1 MTETPASADTTPGP
15 KKPRLPFGLKTA
27 YGAGSAAFGV
37 KDAGF
42 SYFLLIFYSQVIGV
56 DARLVGLALTLA
68 LILDAVSDPIVGYWS
83 DRFRSRWGRRHPFMY
98 FAIAPTALCFTLL
111 WIPPAGWSETALFF
125 YVLVLAI
132 LTRTFITFFETPSAA
147 LAPELT
153 SDYDER
159 SSLLS
164 YRSFFGWTGG
174 NAMTVM
180 MFFFLFPAF
189 VTEAIPNGQF
199 NRDAYSVYGIVAG
212 ALMAAAMLASA
223 LGTHGQIPRLIR
235 PEVGPRASLGS
246 MAKDIRETLANRS
259 FVALLLA
266 AVIAAVGAGLASSL
280 SVYFSTYFWG
290 FSSER
295 IALLTLAIFFSAF
308 LGAALAPMA
317 TRKLGK
323 RNAAVALGVL
333 SALISPIPIALRLS
347 GVLTGGNDETTF
359 WVVFAFGQIDV
370 CLVVCLQVLVV
381 SMMAD
386 IAEDSE
392 TRTGRRSE
400 GLFFS
405 ANTFIAKLVTGLGVM
420 AAAQVLN
427 FAGFPVGAQPSD
439 VGEDALMRL
448 GTAYIPLILLLR
460 LATPLVLLGY
470 TLTRQSHQSNLD
482 LLASRRGSGDLEPGR
497 DRA

>member
-1 MTETPASADTTPGP
+1 MTQAPDRPQTEAARARA
-15 KKPRLPFGLKTA
+15 RLPFGLKAA
-27 YGAGSAAFGV
+27 YGAGSAAFGI

-68 LILDAVSDPIVGYWS
+68 LVLDAVSDPVVGYWS

-98 FAIAPTALCFTLL
+98 AAIAPTALCFTLL
-111 WIPPAGWSETALFF
+111 WTPPAGWSETALFF
-125 YVLVLAI
+125 YVLSLAI

-164 YRSFFGWTGG
+164 FRSFFGWTGG

-189 VTEAIPNGQF
+189 VTESIPNGQF
-199 NRDAYSVYGIVAG
+199 NRDAYAVYGIVAG
-212 ALMAAAMLASA
+212 VLMALAMLASA

-235 PEVGPRASLGS
+235 PQTDGPTSLSRIASDL
-246 MAKDIRETLANRS
+246 RETLANRS
-259 FVALLLA
+259 FIILLLA

-308 LGAALAPMA
+308 LGAALAPIA
-317 TRKLGK
+317 TREFGK
-323 RNAAVALGVL
+323 RNAAIALGVG
-333 SALISPIPIALRLS
+333 SALVSPIPIALRTL
-347 GVLTGGNDETTF
+347 GVLEGGNDETTF

-386 IAEDSE
+386 IAEESE

-420 AAAQVLN
+420 AAAQVLS

-439 VGEDALMRL
+439 IPEAALLRL
-448 GTAYIPLILLLR
+448 GAAYIPLILLLR

-470 TLTRQSHQSNLD
+470 TLTRQSHEANLA
-482 LLASRRGSGDLEPGR
+482 LLSKRRDGGDLEC
-497 DRA
+497 DQNQA

>member
-1 MTETPASADTTPGP
+1 MRQTPAPAATRPAPGGA
-15 KKPRLPFGLKTA
+15 RLSFGLKAA
-27 YGAGSAAFGV
+27 YGAGSAAFGI

-98 FAIAPTALCFTLL
+98 FAIAPTALCFSLL
-111 WIPPAGWSETALFF
+111 WLPPAGWSETALFL
-125 YVLVLAI
+125 YVLILAI

-153 SDYDER
+153 TDYDER

-164 YRSFFGWTGG
+164 FRSFFGWTGG

-199 NRDAYSVYGIVAG
+199 NRDAYAVYGVVAG
-212 ALMAAAMLASA
+212 GVMMLSMLASA
-223 LGTHGQIPRLIR
+223 LGTHGQIRRLIH
-235 PEVGPRASLGS
+235 PEAGARTSPAMVVRE
-246 MAKDIRETLANRS
+246 IRETLSNRS
-259 FVALLLA
+259 FIVLLLA

-308 LGAALAPMA
+308 LGAALAPAA
-317 TRKLGK
+317 TRRLGK

-333 SALISPIPIALRLS
+333 SALVSPIPIVLRLS
-347 GVLTGGNDETTF
+347 GVLAGGMMRGPSGWFSCSDRLMSA
-359 WVVFAFGQIDV
+359 WWCAF
-370 CLVVCLQVLVV
+370 
-381 SMMAD
+381 
-386 IAEDSE
+386 
-392 TRTGRRSE
+392 RS
-400 GLFFS
+400 
-405 ANTFIAKLVTGLGVM
+405 
-420 AAAQVLN
+420 
-427 FAGFPVGAQPSD
+427 
-439 VGEDALMRL
+439 
-448 GTAYIPLILLLR
+448 LL
-460 LATPLVLLGY
+460 
-470 TLTRQSHQSNLD
+470 
-482 LLASRRGSGDLEPGR
+482 SR
-497 DRA
+497 